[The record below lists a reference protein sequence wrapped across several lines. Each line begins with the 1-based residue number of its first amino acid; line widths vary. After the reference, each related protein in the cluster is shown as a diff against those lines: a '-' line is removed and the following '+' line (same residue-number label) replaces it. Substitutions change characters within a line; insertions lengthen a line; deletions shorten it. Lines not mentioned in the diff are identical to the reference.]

1 MPELKKK
8 HKNLSKSFLVS
19 EKILSRAVSI
29 PISIK
34 MKKNF
39 PKLVYRSLLKALA

>member
-8 HKNLSKSFLVS
+8 HKNLRKSFSIS

-39 PKLVYRSLLKALA
+39 PSIVYKSLLKALA

>member
-8 HKNLSKSFLVS
+8 HRNLNNNFLVS
-19 EKILSRAVSI
+19 EKILLKAVSI

-34 MKKNF
+34 MKNNF
-39 PKLVYRSLLKALA
+39 PSLIYKSLVEALR